1 MRDSESKSK
10 IKKPPFHTCKAIVLQ
25 YNDSLE
31 RIGTVSYPAFQ
42 WVKM

>member
-10 IKKPPFHTCKAIVLQ
+10 IKKPPFHKAIVLQ

-31 RIGTVSYPAFQ
+31 RIGTVSNPAFR